1 MEEERRLTW
10 NTILSTLF
18 YINLVYI
25 VFLAIIDCN
34 INFNDRL
41 YFVLLVTFHCFI
53 LRVQQNYTNKVFDQ
67 NKSLDEHDKKDI
79 FTKLITI
86 IIISVIFIVIQFYM
100 LSDLIN
106 NSTT

>member
-25 VFLAIIDCN
+25 VLLAIIDCN

-41 YFVLLVTFHCFI
+41 YFVSWIMFHCFI
-53 LRVQQNYTNKVFDQ
+53 LKLQQNHTNKVFYQ
-67 NKSLDEHDKKDI
+67 NKNIEEYEKKDI
-79 FTKLITI
+79 FIQLITI
-86 IIISVIFIVIQFYM
+86 IILSVIFIVIQFYM